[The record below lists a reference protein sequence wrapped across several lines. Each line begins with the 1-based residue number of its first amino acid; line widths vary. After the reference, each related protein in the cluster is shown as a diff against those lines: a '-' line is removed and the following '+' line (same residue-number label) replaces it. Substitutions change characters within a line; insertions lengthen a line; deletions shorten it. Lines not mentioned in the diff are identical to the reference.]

1 MDTRAELLKA
11 AAAVFSQH
19 GFRGST
25 TRRIADAAGVN
36 EVTLFRYF
44 KSKEA
49 LLQEAIANCSEGPCA
64 TLLPETPSY
73 PEREI
78 ADWTASLIARLRSRS
93 SIIRKCMSEIEERPE
108 MIATAVSTPLRAA
121 SELAA
126 YLRKLKALE
135 ATDPDLDILAAAAM
149 LMGAIFHDAM
159 GREMMP
165 QAYPAV
171 TKAPRLYSRL
181 LLNAIGYKAD
191 SLAPSAS
198 EGRKHKQPLSS
209 QGST

>member
-11 AAAVFSQH
+11 AATVFSQH

-49 LLQEAIANCSEGPCA
+49 LLQEAITSYSEGPFG
-64 TLLPETPSY
+64 TVLPEAPLD
-73 PEREI
+73 PEQEL

-108 MIATAVSTPLRAA
+108 MIATVVSTPLRAA
-121 SELAA
+121 ADLAT
-126 YLRKLKALE
+126 YLRRLKALDL
-135 ATDPDLDILAAAAM
+135 TDSDFDVLAAAAM
-149 LMGAIFHDAM
+149 LMGAVFHDAM

-181 LLNAIGYKAD
+181 LLNAIGYKAG
-191 SLAPSAS
+191 SLTPSNS
-198 EGRKHKQPLSS
+198 EGRKNKQSLSS
-209 QGST
+209 

>member
-49 LLQEAIANCSEGPCA
+49 LLQEAIANCSEGPFG
-64 TLLPETPSY
+64 TVLPEAPSD
-73 PEREI
+73 PEQEL

-108 MIATAVSTPLRAA
+108 MIATVVSTPLRAA
-121 SELAA
+121 ADLAT
-126 YLRKLKALE
+126 YLRRLKAL
-135 ATDPDLDILAAAAM
+135 DLADSDFDVLAAAAM
-149 LMGAIFHDAM
+149 LMGAVFHDAM

-181 LLNAIGYKAD
+181 LLNAIGYNAG
-191 SLAPSAS
+191 SLTPSNG
-198 EGRKHKQPLSS
+198 EGRKNKQSLSS
-209 QGST
+209 

>member
-11 AAAVFSQH
+11 AATVFSQH

-25 TRRIADAAGVN
+25 TRHIADAAGVN

-49 LLQEAIANCSEGPCA
+49 LIQEAIANCSDGPFA
-64 TLLPETPSY
+64 TLLPETPLD

-78 ADWTASLIARLRSRS
+78 AAWSASLIARLRSRS

-108 MIATAVSTPLRAA
+108 MISTAVSTPLRAA
-121 SELAA
+121 NELAT

-135 ATDPDLDILAAAAM
+135 MTDPDFDVLAASAM
-149 LMGAIFHDAM
+149 LMGAVFHDAM

-165 QAYPAV
+165 QVYPAV

-181 LLNAIGYKAD
+181 LLNAIGYRAD
-191 SLAPSAS
+191 DLAPSTS
-198 EGRKHKQPLSS
+198 EGRKHKQSLSP
-209 QGST
+209 

>member
-11 AAAVFSQH
+11 AATVFSQH

-49 LLQEAIANCSEGPCA
+49 LIQEAITNCADGPFA
-64 TLLPETPSY
+64 TLLPETPSD

-78 ADWTASLIARLRSRS
+78 ADWSASLIARLRSRS
-93 SIIRKCMSEIEERPE
+93 SIIRKCMGEIEERPE
-108 MIATAVSTPLRAA
+108 MISTVVSTPLRAA
-121 SELAA
+121 SDLAT

-135 ATDPDLDILAAAAM
+135 VTDPDFDVLAASAM
-149 LMGAIFHDAM
+149 LMGAVFHDAM

-181 LLNAIGYKAD
+181 LLNAIGYKV
-191 SLAPSAS
+191 SSPAPSTS
-198 EGRKHKQPLSS
+198 EGTKHKQSLSS
-209 QGST
+209 

>member
-11 AAAVFSQH
+11 AATVFSQH

-49 LLQEAIANCSEGPCA
+49 LLQEAIASCSEGPFG
-64 TLLPETPSY
+64 TVLPEAPLD
-73 PEREI
+73 PEQEL

-121 SELAA
+121 ADLAT
-126 YLRKLKALE
+126 YLRRLKAL
-135 ATDPDLDILAAAAM
+135 DLADSDFDVLAAAAM
-149 LMGAIFHDAM
+149 LMGAVFHDAM

-181 LLNAIGYKAD
+181 LLNAIGYKAGR
-191 SLAPSAS
+191 LTPSNS
-198 EGRKHKQPLSS
+198 EGRKNKQSLSS
-209 QGST
+209 

>member
-11 AAAVFSQH
+11 AATVFSQH

-44 KSKEA
+44 KSKDA
-49 LLQEAIANCSEGPCA
+49 LLQEAIASSSDAPFG
-64 TLLPETPSY
+64 TKLPETPLDA
-73 PEREI
+73 ERELT
-78 ADWTASLIARLRSRS
+78 DWTASLITDLRSRS

-108 MIATAVSTPLRAA
+108 MISTAVSTPLRAA
-121 SELAA
+121 GDLSA
-126 YLRKLKALE
+126 YLRKLKALDL
-135 ATDPDLDILAAAAM
+135 ADPDFDVLAAAAM
-149 LMGAIFHDAM
+149 LMGAVFHDAM

-165 QAYPAV
+165 QAFPAV

-181 LLNAIGYKAD
+181 LLNAIGYKAG
-191 SLAPSAS
+191 SAAPSTS
-198 EGRKHKQPLSS
+198 EGRKHKPSLAS
-209 QGST
+209 

>member
-1 MDTRAELLKA
+1 MDTRAELLRA
-11 AAAVFSQH
+11 AATVFSQH

-44 KSKEA
+44 KSKDA
-49 LLQEAIANCSEGPCA
+49 LLQEAIASSSDGSFGTP
-64 TLLPETPSY
+64 LPEAPLD
-73 PEREI
+73 PERELT
-78 ADWTASLIARLRSRS
+78 DWTASLITQLRSRS

-108 MIATAVSTPLRAA
+108 MISTAVRTPLRAA
-121 SELAA
+121 SDLAT

-135 ATDPDLDILAAAAM
+135 LADPDFDVLAAAAM
-149 LMGAIFHDAM
+149 LMGAVFHDAM

-165 QAYPAV
+165 QAFPAV

-181 LLNAIGYKAD
+181 LLNAIGYEAG
-191 SLAPSAS
+191 SMTPSIA
-198 EGRKHKQPLSS
+198 EGRKNKPSLSS
-209 QGST
+209 

>member
-11 AAAVFSQH
+11 AATVFAQH

-25 TRRIADAAGVN
+25 TRRIAAAAGVN

-44 KSKEA
+44 KSKQA
-49 LLQEAIANCSEGPCA
+49 LIQEAIANCSDGPFA
-64 TLLPETPSY
+64 TWLPETPLN

-78 ADWTASLIARLRSRS
+78 ADWSASLIARLRSRS

-108 MIATAVSTPLRAA
+108 MISTAVATPLRAA
-121 SELAA
+121 SDLAA
-126 YLRKLKALE
+126 YLRKLKALD
-135 ATDPDLDILAAAAM
+135 ATDPDFDILAASAM

-165 QAYPAV
+165 HAFPAV

-181 LLNAIGYKAD
+181 LLNAIGYRAD
-191 SLAPSAS
+191 RLSPSDS
-198 EGRKHKQPLSS
+198 EGRKQKQPLSS
-209 QGST
+209 

>member
-1 MDTRAELLKA
+1 MDTRTELLKA

-49 LLQEAIANCSEGPCA
+49 LLHEAITSFSEGPVVTPLPA
-64 TLLPETPSY
+64 TPLD

-78 ADWTASLIARLRSRS
+78 AEWGESLIARLRSRS
-93 SIIRKCMSEIEERPE
+93 SIIRKCMSEVEERPE
-108 MIATAVSTPLRAA
+108 MISTAVRTPLRAA
-121 SELAA
+121 SDLAA
-126 YLRKLKALE
+126 YLRKLKALD
-135 ATDPDLDILAAAAM
+135 ATDPGFDVLAASAM

-165 QAYPAV
+165 QSFPAV

-181 LLNAIGYKAD
+181 LLNAIGYRAD
-191 SLAPSAS
+191 RLAPSDS
-198 EGRKHKQPLSS
+198 EGRKQKQPLSP
-209 QGST
+209 